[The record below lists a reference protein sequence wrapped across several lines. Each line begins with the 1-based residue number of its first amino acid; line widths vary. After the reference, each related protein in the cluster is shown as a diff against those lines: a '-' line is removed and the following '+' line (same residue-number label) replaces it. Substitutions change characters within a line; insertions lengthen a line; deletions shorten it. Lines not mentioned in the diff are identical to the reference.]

1 MKGNRFLTNFTMIF
15 LVLLALVIILVG
27 VAYFMSVNA
36 LENEIQNIYQNS
48 IYDLQVRLEDVLQ
61 QCNLLTSYLLND
73 DTIHLYFSYVSPE
86 SLVERY
92 YSTVYT
98 KLNSH
103 AIPYIDSIILYSPRY
118 DRMIANSS
126 SRSYQMDRVLQEYPE
141 LDVSWLDG
149 VKVMEPRETIIIARS
164 KNDTWPYYFSMIKKW
179 SQGGVEGVVILNVS
193 LTKLYDHLVSSNN
206 SLLSEVYVV
215 NDQDQVILEPEK
227 TDLMIPVDQIP
238 KLALYEKGK
247 SFSTVQN
254 RDGIHYVYAQAYSQ
268 HYGLTS
274 ITVTQVNDHYS
285 QIKDVQKIIMCVFV
299 CASLVTLFIA
309 VNYSYRM
316 DKPLK
321 EIRRLMD
328 SPLTIDHENT
338 QYDESIRDIAEQ
350 MISQLQTNN
359 RLREELDSRLGILND
374 TKILALQAQ
383 INPHFLFNT
392 MNAIRLTVENDCGN
406 DHPGLLM
413 LDELSY
419 VLRYSLS
426 DTNVVP
432 IREELRFI
440 KEYISIMNHRYGQ
453 IQTSIEAEP
462 DTYNCLVPKLVF
474 QPLVENCIQH
484 GLSPCIGMQD
494 TKVSIRV
501 KRIQHCYP
509 NGVEQPSVCIEI
521 EDNGIGMGE
530 AALERLR
537 ASISDYSNISK
548 VHIGVTNVSH
558 RFYLMF
564 HNEQDI
570 TLESK
575 PGKGTKVTIIFRA
588 NEMED
593 L

>member
-1 MKGNRFLTNFTMIF
+1 MKGKRFLTNFTMIF

-73 DTIHLYFSYVSPE
+73 DTVRLYYSYATPD
-86 SLVERY
+86 SLVDRY
-92 YSTVYT
+92 YSIINT

-103 AIPYIDSIILYSPRY
+103 AIPYIDSIILYSPKY

-126 SRSYQMDRVLQEYPE
+126 SKSYYMSNAIQENPV
-141 LDVSWLDG
+141 LDVSWLDDVESMG
-149 VKVMEPRETIIIARS
+149 PRETMIIPRS

-179 SQGGVEGVVILNVS
+179 SHDGVESVVILNVS

-215 NDQDQVILEPEK
+215 NDQDHIILEPEK
-227 TDLMIPVDQIP
+227 TELMIPVDQIP
-238 KLALYEKGK
+238 KLALYERGK
-247 SFSTVQN
+247 SFSTVQK
-254 RDGIHYVYAQAYSQ
+254 RGELHYVYAQAFSEQ
-268 HYGLTS
+268 YGLTS
-274 ITVTQVNDHYS
+274 ITVTQVNDRYG
-285 QIKDVQKIIMCVFV
+285 QIKDVQKIIMTVFV

-309 VNYSYRM
+309 VNYTYRM

-328 SPLTIDHENT
+328 SPLTIDQDNT
-338 QYDESIRDIAEQ
+338 QYDESIRDIAER
-350 MISQLQTNN
+350 MISQLQTNK

-392 MNAIRLTVENDCGN
+392 MNAIRLTVESDCGN

-453 IQTSIEAEP
+453 IETSIEADP

-484 GLSPCIGMQD
+484 GLAPCIGIQD
-494 TKVSIRV
+494 TKVSIRI
-501 KRIQHCYP
+501 KRMQYCYSD
-509 NGVEQPSVCIEI
+509 GVEQPSVCIEI

-537 ASISDYSNISK
+537 AKILDYSNISK

-593 L
+593 V